1 MKRLLVLI
9 LVAVLLGSMF
19 MVNVMAEDQKIVLRM
34 GDNVADRTSPTGQ
47 VIEQINK
54 DFIAKHPNV
63 EIQTESYPDQPYQEK
78 LKIYAASNQLPDVF
92 KYWSFSTLLGPLAEN
107 GYIMELNEKD
117 YAGLGFLPG
126 SLDSNKY
133 NGKLYGLPFSMDYW
147 VLFYNKALFQK
158 YKVKVPTTLDE
169 LKAVAKVFNKNKII
183 PVVTDGKDCWSLCLV
198 FENLAWRVDGD
209 FSLGH
214 KAYAR
219 KDKFTNPAFVTAAQ
233 KIQDLVK
240 AKVFNADLVT
250 SDYGAAENLFGQE
263 KAAMYMMGSWQLGLS
278 TNTNFPDHFRNN
290 VGAVPFPADKKGK
303 GNINDLMAWYG
314 GNYVISAKTQ
324 YKDLCLEYLKLYFT
338 EFPGLIW
345 KTKGSMPAQKVTL
358 LPTDN
363 NLAKDLVGITAS
375 AERTSGIHV
384 LDSGTAEFK
393 ESYQKLTQE
402 LFAGLKTP
410 QQFCQALDDLAAKVA
425 AKK

>member
-1 MKRLLVLI
+1 MKRIFVLLLVAAFLC
-9 LVAVLLGSMF
+9 SML
-19 MVNVMAEDQKIVLRM
+19 MVNVLADDAKITLRM
-34 GDNVADRTSPTGQ
+34 GDNVADRNSPTGQ

-54 DFIAKHPNV
+54 DFKAKHPNV
-63 EIQTESYPDQPYQEK
+63 EIVTESYPDQPYQEK
-78 LKIYAASNQLPDVF
+78 IKIYAASNQLPDVF
-92 KYWSFSTLLGPLAEN
+92 KWWSFSTLLQPLAESGN
-107 GYIMELNEKD
+107 VMELNEKD
-117 YAGLGFLPG
+117 YTGLGFLPG

-147 VLFYNKALFQK
+147 VLYYNKALFAK

-169 LKAVAKVFNKNKII
+169 LKAAAKVFNKNNVI

-198 FENLAWRVDGD
+198 FENVAWRVDGD

-250 SDYGAAENLFGQE
+250 SDYGAAQNLFGQE
-263 KAAMYMMGSWQLGLS
+263 KAAMYMMGSWEMSLAS
-278 TNTNFPDHFRNN
+278 NTNFSEHFRNN
-290 VGAVPFPADKKGK
+290 VGAVQFPADTKGK

-314 GNYVISAKTQ
+314 GNYVISANTK

-338 EFPGLIW
+338 ELPGLIW
-345 KTKGSMPAQKVTL
+345 KAGGSPPAQKVTL

-363 NLAKDLVGITAS
+363 NLKQDLVGGIIAS
-375 AERTSGIHV
+375 AKRTSGIHV

-393 ESYQKLTQE
+393 EAYQKLTQE

-425 AKK
+425 GK